1 MSKKDITEA
10 NDWVSSK
17 GKRFGYG
24 FARST
29 TNIEKHADE
38 EGNVPR
44 KLYSCGS
51 HYLIKVNNLCL
62 IMLFVLYLIC

>member
-10 NDWVSSK
+10 NDWISSK

-29 TNIEKHADE
+29 TNVEKHADGK
-38 EGNVPR
+38 GNAPR
-44 KLYSCGS
+44 KLYLCGS
-51 HYLIKVNNLCL
+51 HHHNE
-62 IMLFVLYLIC
+62 

>member
-29 TNIEKHADE
+29 TNIEKHADG
-38 EGNVPR
+38 EGNVLR
-44 KLYSCGS
+44 KLYSCLS
-51 HYLIKVNNLCL
+51 HHQI
-62 IMLFVLYLIC
+62 

>member
-51 HYLIKVNNLCL
+51 HHLIKFNNLCL

>member
-51 HYLIKVNNLCL
+51 HHLI
-62 IMLFVLYLIC
+62 IFAQI